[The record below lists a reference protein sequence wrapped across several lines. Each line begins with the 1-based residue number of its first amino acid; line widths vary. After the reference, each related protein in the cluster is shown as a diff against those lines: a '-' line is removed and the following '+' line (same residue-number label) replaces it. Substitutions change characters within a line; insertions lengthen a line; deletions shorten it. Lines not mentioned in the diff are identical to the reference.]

1 MSNDLADALG
11 LKYPSFFWLIDSRCR
26 CSHYCW
32 AAFGEMG
39 YRGLL
44 QAQAGGRK
52 SFVSIQ
58 AKDIICF
65 DKWRGIAHFELT
77 IMPPRIH

>member
-1 MSNDLADALG
+1 
-11 LKYPSFFWLIDSRCR
+11 
-26 CSHYCW
+26 
-32 AAFGEMG
+32 MG

-44 QAQAGGRK
+44 QAKPTGRK
-52 SFVSIQ
+52 GLISIQ

-65 DKWRGIAHFELT
+65 DKWRGIARIELN